1 MAERTSA
8 LAGHY
13 TVGGFGRPGD
23 PGITLRE
30 VPGLVL
36 HQISAWPET
45 LVSVAAEAAVAAGLT
60 GAPGPGT
67 ASVGTPGTLL
77 RVEPL
82 KWWIYGVEA
91 PDLSADLGTTLDLSH
106 ARTHVRLRGPQAATC
121 LNRYLPLDLRDAF
134 FPVGTVASSALHHVG
149 ITLWRSNDGFDLF
162 LPRGFALST
171 WEILIETAAQ
181 FGAEVK

>member
-45 LVSVAAEAAVAAGLT
+45 LVSVAAEAAVAAEG
-60 GAPGPGT
+60 
-67 ASVGTPGTLL
+67 
-77 RVEPL
+77 
-82 KWWIYGVEA
+82 
-91 PDLSADLGTTLDLSH
+91 SH
-106 ARTHVRLRGPQAATC
+106 AVVDADADADARRRFVARRGARRQVAA
-121 LNRYLPLDLRDAF
+121 
-134 FPVGTVASSALHHVG
+134 VALAL
-149 ITLWRSNDGFDLF
+149 L
-162 LPRGFALST
+162 
-171 WEILIETAAQ
+171 TA
-181 FGAEVK
+181 VVL

>member
-91 PDLSADLGTTLDLSH
+91 PDLSADLGTTS
-106 ARTHVRLRGPQAATC
+106 TC
-121 LNRYLPLDLRDAF
+121 RMRVPMS
-134 FPVGTVASSALHHVG
+134 G
-149 ITLWRSNDGFDLF
+149 
-162 LPRGFALST
+162 
-171 WEILIETAAQ
+171 
-181 FGAEVK
+181 

>member
-60 GAPGPGT
+60 GAPEPGT
-67 ASVGTPGTLL
+67 ASVGTVGTLL

-106 ARTHVRLRGPQAATC
+106 ARTHVRLSGPQAATC
-121 LNRYLPLDLRDAF
+121 LNRHLPLDLRDAF

-181 FGAEVK
+181 FGGEVK

>member
-13 TVGGFGRPGD
+13 AVGGFGQPGE
-23 PGITLRE
+23 PGVIFRE

-36 HQISAWPET
+36 HQISAWPGT
-45 LVSVAAEAAVAAGLT
+45 LSRVGAQAAVAAGLAV
-60 GAPGPGT
+60 APGPGA
-67 ASVGTPGTLL
+67 ASVGADGILL

-82 KWWIYGVEA
+82 KWWIHGVEA
-91 PDLSADLGTTLDLSH
+91 PELSADTGTTLDLSH
-106 ARTHVRLRGPQAATC
+106 ARAHVRVSGPQAAIC
-121 LNRYLPLDLRDAF
+121 LNRHLPMDLRDDF